1 MLDTIA
7 KRLEAVT
14 RKEGDLAA
22 LLVYPLL
29 FIVVYEVFMRYV
41 FNSPTTWGFE
51 ATTFLY
57 GIHFMFGV
65 AYTDVHKGH
74 VRVDVFTAMASPR
87 TQTILAIVTNV
98 IFFMPV
104 ITCMVIW
111 SIKFALVSMAGLE
124 VNSTSWA
131 PPIWPFKIIMAM
143 TFIFLLLQGVS
154 NLLKHIRALGEE

>member
-41 FNSPTTWGFE
+41 FNSPTSWGFE

-111 SIKFALVSMAGLE
+111 SIKFAYISTLGME

-131 PPIWPFKIIMAM
+131 PPIWPLKIIMALC
-143 TFIFLLLQGVS
+143 FLFLWLQGIA
-154 NLLKHIRALGEE
+154 NLLKDIHSLKA

>member
-111 SIKFALVSMAGLE
+111 SIKFAYISTLGME

-131 PPIWPFKIIMAM
+131 PPIWPLKIIMALC
-143 TFIFLLLQGVS
+143 FLFLWLQGIA
-154 NLLKHIRALGEE
+154 NLLKDIHSLKA